1 MEQPMNMNMNMNMN
15 INIDFIKNQDKL
27 QKVLTILKSL
37 DKKFIIVD
45 GVISAGK
52 TTLIKLIET
61 KINSIPDNIKIKK
74 INIKAI
80 FEPVDLW
87 TSTGALS
94 YFYDNIPQ
102 HCYEFQTY
110 TYITR
115 INSIIDAI
123 YNNPDADI
131 YLLERSIWT
140 DRYIFM
146 ELLKDI
152 VGPLR
157 MTMYNQWCDLWSY
170 ILPMRIDRW
179 VLLDTSLDES
189 LRRINIRNRIAETGI
204 TMEYQTNLYNKHI
217 EFYNTLTS
225 THKDVVIIKNNLMNA
240 DFINDE
246 TILNSIIKQI
256 ITF

>member
-1 MEQPMNMNMNMNMN
+1 MNMN

-61 KINSIPDNIKIKK
+61 KINSNPDNIKIKK

-94 YFYDNIPQ
+94 YFYDNIQQ

-115 INSIIDAI
+115 INSVIDAI
-123 YNNPDADI
+123 YNNPDAEI

-170 ILPMRIDRW
+170 ILPMRVDRW